1 MTFLNLMFLKI
12 MPSIQRLGADVV
24 TAGVPNFFACEV
36 AAMLAP
42 QKRYYGTSIVCFLLI
57 HLPECRENTKN
68 INAHGKLIM

>member
-1 MTFLNLMFLKI
+1 
-12 MPSIQRLGADVV
+12 
-24 TAGVPNFFACEV
+24 
-36 AAMLAP
+36 MLAT